1 VALDRYYNLYN
12 SASGYAELMFHAGDG
27 LQSRELNEVQ
37 TWLADR
43 LARIGDA
50 IFKEGDLIRDGDVS
64 VDPITGEVNLASG
77 IVYLRGAARPVGAA
91 TFVIP
96 VDRTVALGVRFVE
109 TIVTELEDP
118 ALRDPAVGT
127 RNYQEPGAARRKEQ
141 ILWGWDSGNQNDGGT
156 GAFHA
161 IYTVTNGT
169 LDSRIQPPEL
179 DAVLQTVARYDR
191 EANGSYVATGLELT
205 YLTRDDAAAEYVFS
219 LAEGVG
225 NVGGLKVER
234 PQSTRLRWTVDPDL
248 RAVNAEP
255 HGFADGGTG
264 TAVIP
269 VNLAPI
275 AEVTDVTITRETPET
290 VTHGAF
296 TGASDPLA
304 NSTVVAV
311 LSVSQGGTAY
321 TQGVDYVVS
330 AGRIDWSP
338 GGAEPAPG
346 SSYSVTYRYID
357 SIAPDAVTDEA
368 VTVSGAVTGTTVFI
382 DYAYKLPRIDALV
395 MSAGGQLSRVRGVSQ
410 TLNPQPPQLPGSVLP
425 LAEVALDWF
434 ADRVPL
440 VRNTAT
446 RAVPFADL
454 AAMQRQIS
462 SLFQLVAIERLRN
475 DANITDPTSKL
486 GVFVDPFLDDDL
498 RDQGIPQSAAVL
510 WGELTLPITAAVQ
523 EPPEGASATWTLAYE
538 LTPVLEQLASTRA
551 MKINP
556 YMNFE
561 PVPAAVTL
569 VPSVDNWTTVETQ
582 WTSAITRAFTSGSG
596 RLSRTSVSTSTELVS
611 STSRAALDIR
621 QRSVGFTLRGM
632 DPNEALLRVEFD
644 GLDVTPDP
652 APVADAAGVLS
663 SSFQIPSGVPTGS
676 KSVTFLG
683 EAGSFGESTYTANG
697 TIITNTFRSV
707 TTRRTVRWSPPP
719 PPPPPRPPRA
729 WDPLAQTIVLDTD
742 TVVAGLDI
750 WFDAIG
756 RADAPTI
763 VQIRETTVGFPND
776 TVVTSSEVDMATVTL
791 DGPTR
796 VAFDPTLLRAGREY
810 ALVFLT
816 DDPDHALRVA
826 ELGKYDAETE
836 TWVTAQ
842 PYRIGVLLSSSNA
855 STWTPHQERDLKFR
869 LLAARFTETTRTVAL
884 GEITVSESTDFI
896 ALAGVERM
904 SSETDVT
911 FVLRDSGGQVF
922 RMTEGAALNLASRV
936 SDRLSVEA
944 VLSGSERFT
953 PVLFPGVQV
962 LNGALASEAEY
973 VSRAI
978 PAAATFDVSVYLDTL
993 IPPGAGVA
1001 VFAET
1006 DAGWS
1011 ALTLESG
1018 QPIKNGGEERHYVG
1032 AGLAGVGAANVTRI
1046 KIALSGTPAA
1056 RPFVSALRA
1065 ILK

>member
-1 VALDRYYNLYN
+1 
-12 SASGYAELMFHAGDG
+12 MFRAGDG
-27 LQSRELNEVQ
+27 LQSRELNEMQ

-43 LARIGDA
+43 LAKMGDA

-64 VDPITGEVNLASG
+64 VNSDTGEINLTSG

-91 TFVIP
+91 NFVIP

-141 ILWGWDSGNQNDGGT
+141 IVWGWDSGNQNDGGE
-156 GAFHA
+156 GAFNA

-191 EANGSYVATGLELT
+191 EANGSYVASGLDLT

-219 LAEGVG
+219 LGEGVG

-234 PQSTRLRWTVDPDL
+234 PQSTRLRWSIDPDL
-248 RAVNAEP
+248 REVNAEP
-255 HGFADGGTG
+255 HGFDDGGTG

-269 VNLAPI
+269 VNLTPI
-275 AEVTDVTITRETPET
+275 AQVTDVTITRETTET
-290 VTHGAF
+290 VTHGSF
-296 TGASDPLA
+296 TGSSDPLQ
-304 NSTVVAV
+304 NSTVVSV
-311 LSVSQGGTAY
+311 LNVEQGGTAY

-330 AGRIDWSP
+330 GGRVDWSP
-338 GGAEPAPG
+338 SGAEPAPG
-346 SSYSVTYRYID
+346 STYAVTYRYID
-357 SIAPDAVTDEA
+357 SIQPDAVTDEA

-382 DYAYKLPRIDALV
+382 DYAYKLPRVDVLV
-395 MSAGGQLSRVRGVSQ
+395 MNADGQLSRVRGVSQ
-410 TLNPQPPQLPGSVLP
+410 TINPQPPQVPGGVLQ
-425 LAEVALDWF
+425 LAEVELDWF
-434 ADRVPL
+434 ADRRPQS
-440 VRNTAT
+440 RNTAT
-446 RAVPFADL
+446 RAVPFSDL
-454 AAMQRQIS
+454 ASMQTQIS
-462 SLFQLVAIERLRN
+462 SLFQLVAVERLRN

-486 GVFVDPFLDDDL
+486 GIFVDPFLDDDL
-498 RDQGIPQSAAVL
+498 RDQGVPQTAAVL

-523 EPPEGASATWTLAYE
+523 EPPQGAAATWTLNYE

-569 VPSVDNWTTVETQ
+569 VPSVDNWTTFETQ
-582 WTSAITRAFTSGSG
+582 WTSAITRAFTTGSG
-596 RLSRTSVSTSTELVS
+596 RLSRTTVSTSTELVS
-611 STSRAALDIR
+611 STSVAALEIR

-632 DPNEALLRVEFD
+632 SPSEGLSRVEFD

-652 APVADAAGVLS
+652 APSANAAGVLS
-663 SSFQIPSGVPTGS
+663 SSFQIPAGVPTGS

-707 TTRRTVRWSPPP
+707 TTRRTQRRSPPRRPRLPPPP
-719 PPPPPRPPRA
+719 PPPPPRPTRRL
-729 WDPLAQTIVLDTD
+729 DPLAQTLVLDTD
-742 TVVAGLDI
+742 TVIAGLDV
-750 WFDAIG
+750 WFDTIG
-756 RADAPTI
+756 NPDAPTI

-776 TVVTSSEVDMATVTL
+776 TIVASSEVDMATVTL
-791 DGPTR
+791 GGSTR
-796 VAFDPTLLRAGREY
+796 VDFDPTLLRAGREY
-810 ALVFLT
+810 ALVFLS
-816 DDPDHALRVA
+816 DDPDHGLRVA

-884 GEITVSESTDFI
+884 GQITVSESTDFI

-904 SSETDVT
+904 SSETDVI
-911 FVLRDSGGQVF
+911 FVLRDSGNQVF
-922 RMTEGAALNLASRV
+922 RMTEGSALNLASRV
-936 SDRLSVEA
+936 SDTLTVEA

-962 LNGALASEAEY
+962 LNGALATEADY

-978 PAAATFDVSVYLDTL
+978 PAAASFAVSVYLETL

-1006 DAGWS
+1006 DTGWTE
-1011 ALTLESG
+1011 LTLESG
-1018 QPIKNGGEERHYVG
+1018 QPIEDGAEERNYVG

-1046 KIALSGTPAA
+1046 KIELSGTPAA
-1056 RPFVSALRA
+1056 RPFASALRA
-1065 ILK
+1065 IIK